1 MRYSL
6 VVLLSLIGVPAFAAS
21 GDDIDLEGLAEIL
34 RQRLPSVEAGQITPT
49 PIAGLYEVNL
59 ASGVFY
65 VTHDGRYALSG
76 SLIEWDTGRNLTEQA
91 LSMGRLSVLETI
103 PESKMIVFES
113 TGEAR
118 HTITTFTDIDCPY
131 CRKMHAEMAEL
142 NDLGIRVRYM
152 LFPRTGVDSPS
163 YDKAVS
169 VWCATD
175 RQTELTQAK
184 NGVTPPSRE
193 CENPVEEHM
202 ALAEQLGLRGTPM
215 TITDGG
221 ETIMG
226 YVPARDLLDR
236 MDRSKAS
243 P

>member
-1 MRYSL
+1 MRH
-6 VVLLSLIGVPAFAAS
+6 VLLTLLTLSGIPAFAAS
-21 GDDIDLEGLAEIL
+21 GDDIELEGLVEIL
-34 RQRLPSVEAGQITPT
+34 SQRIPGVGAEQIAPT
-49 PIAGLYEVNL
+49 PIPSLYEVNVG
-59 ASGVFY
+59 SGVFY
-65 VTHDGRYALSG
+65 VTRDGRYALSG

-91 LSMGRLSVLETI
+91 LSKGRLSVLETI
-103 PESKMIVFES
+103 PESKMIVFEP

-184 NGVTPPSRE
+184 NGVTPPARE

>member
-1 MRYSL
+1 MRH
-6 VVLLSLIGVPAFAAS
+6 VLLTLLTLSGIPAFAAS
-21 GDDIDLEGLAEIL
+21 GDDIELEGLVEIL
-34 RQRLPSVEAGQITPT
+34 SQRIPGVGAEQIAPT
-49 PIAGLYEVNL
+49 PIPSLYEVNVG
-59 ASGVFY
+59 SGVFY
-65 VTHDGRYALSG
+65 VTQDGRYALSG

-91 LSMGRLSVLETI
+91 LSKGRLSLLETI
-103 PESKMIVFES
+103 PESKMIVFEP

-184 NGVTPPSRE
+184 NGVTPPARE

-226 YVPARDLLDR
+226 YVPARDLRDR
-236 MDRSKAS
+236 VDRSKAS